1 LPNANVG
8 IEIAMNKGSRRQ
20 MMQRL
25 GRIMRPKQASSSESY
40 NAVFYTIVS
49 DETAEM
55 KYFEKRRD
63 YLVNLGFQYDLRLFE
78 YSNHETI
85 EDIYKSDLEKQKVV

>member
-1 LPNANVG
+1 
-8 IEIAMNKGSRRQ
+8 
-20 MMQRL
+20 
-25 GRIMRPKQASSSESY
+25 MRPKQASSSESY

-63 YLVNLGFQYDLRLFE
+63 YLVNLGFQYDLRLF
-78 YSNHETI
+78 
-85 EDIYKSDLEKQKVV
+85 